1 MNVFAGD
8 KKLSTAL
15 NNGWLEIEGQPRP
28 GIEEAVD
35 DAIYKVMIEQRRE
48 INRRNLP
55 EIDP

>member
-8 KKLSTAL
+8 KKLSAAL
-15 NNGWLEIEGQPRP
+15 NNGWLEMEGQPRP